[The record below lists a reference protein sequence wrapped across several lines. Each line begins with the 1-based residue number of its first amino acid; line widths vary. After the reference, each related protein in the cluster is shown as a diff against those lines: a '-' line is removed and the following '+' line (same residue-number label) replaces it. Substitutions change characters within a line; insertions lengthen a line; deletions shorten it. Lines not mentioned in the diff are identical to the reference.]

1 VLTLERAVHKLTGE
15 PAGIYGFAGRGVV
28 AEGAHADL
36 AVFDPATV
44 GPGPVRRVQDFPADG
59 ARLVADAPSGMRHVV
74 VNGTPI
80 RVDGT
85 PDPEALATKPGTV
98 LRSGTPA

>member
-1 VLTLERAVHKLTGE
+1 
-15 PAGIYGFAGRGVV
+15 
-28 AEGAHADL
+28 
-36 AVFDPATV
+36 
-44 GPGPVRRVQDFPADG
+44 VRRVQDFPADG

-98 LRSGTPA
+98 LRSGAPA